1 MLLCLLA
8 AGQLFAQEQQ
18 YFVYIQNEKPQP
30 FYVKY
35 NGKVLSSS
43 DRGYIIIAELPAG
56 TTPLTVGFP
65 KNEAPEQQF
74 QVKLGKGDQGYLLKQ
89 TDEKNFALYNL
100 QTFSVTKANTA
111 EKAPEQPVAAAGG
124 EMAAALT
131 DTNTTP
137 AAPVATETP
146 AATAD
151 TTGQAMMAALR
162 KDLDTALGGK
172 AEITTTGKPAP
183 PKKASNK
190 FAETLDKVVHDDR
203 PEEIAVETPPAA
215 APAAAAATGAVV
227 DASGVV
233 LTPEP
238 KKNRRKRKQERAAL
252 TDEEQALLKQVM
264 DDEHKAAQADST
276 ATADAPA
283 APAETPVAPANTDA
297 AAPAATD
304 TGKPEAV
311 AETPVLPVTDTA
323 AVVKEEAPKKA
334 KKGKKKKSSDPEFI
348 EFMDDSTG
356 QRSTVPATEA
366 AATPPAAKETAA
378 DVSAPAANAAA
389 PAITDASAV
398 TLETPK
404 VSKKKKRKLAELANG
419 EEHPN
424 NIVTDSV
431 DYSAPVRK
439 EKAAKEEGVK
449 MINSDCANTMDET
462 AFRKLLRKFVSA
474 KDDDGMIT
482 TFQRNT
488 RGYCL
493 ETAQVKRLAQLV
505 GTDEYRYRL
514 LDMAYPKVYDSEKF
528 ADLGSLLI
536 DNYYQSRFKAML
548 RK

>member
-8 AGQLFAQEQQ
+8 AGRLFAQEQQ

-56 TTPLTVGFP
+56 TTPITVGFP

-74 QVKLGKGDQGYLLKQ
+74 QVKLGKNDQGYLLKQ

-172 AEITTTGKPAP
+172 AEITTTGKAAP
-183 PKKASNK
+183 PKKAGNK

-203 PEEIAVETPPAA
+203 PEEIAVEAPPAA

-264 DDEHKAAQADST
+264 DDEHKAAQADSA

-283 APAETPVAPANTDA
+283 APTETPAAPVNTEATTQPVAAAET
-297 AAPAATD
+297 
-304 TGKPEAV
+304 
-311 AETPVLPVTDTA
+311 PVTDTA
-323 AVVKEEAPKKA
+323 AVVVNEETPKKA
-334 KKGKKKKSSDPEFI
+334 RKAKKKKSSDPEFI

-356 QRSTVPATEA
+356 QRSSVPATETA
-366 AATPPAAKETAA
+366 AAPPAAKESAA
-378 DVSAPAANAAA
+378 EVAAPAANAAA

-404 VSKKKKRKLAELANG
+404 VSKKKKRKLAELADA
-419 EEHPN
+419 EERPN

-474 KDDDGMIT
+474 KDDDGMIA

>member
-18 YFVYIQNEKPQP
+18 YFLYIQNEKPQP

-56 TTPLTVGFP
+56 ATPITVGFP

-74 QVKLGKGDQGYLLKQ
+74 QVKLGKSDQGYLLKQ

-124 EMAAALT
+124 ETSAGLT
-131 DTNTTP
+131 NTNTTP
-137 AAPVATETP
+137 AAPLATETP

-183 PKKASNK
+183 PKKANNK

-203 PEEIAVETPPAA
+203 PEEIAVEAPSAA

-276 ATADAPA
+276 ATVDAPAA
-283 APAETPVAPANTDA
+283 APAETPAAPANTDVT
-297 AAPAATD
+297 APAATD
-304 TGKPEAV
+304 TEKPVAV
-311 AETPVLPVTDTA
+311 AETPVTDTV
-323 AVVKEEAPKKA
+323 AVVKDEAPKKA
-334 KKGKKKKSSDPEFI
+334 RKVKKKKSSDPEFI

-356 QRSTVPATEA
+356 QRSSVPATEA
-366 AATPPAAKETAA
+366 AAAPAAKETAA
-378 DVSAPAANAAA
+378 DVAAPAASAAA

-404 VSKKKKRKLAELANG
+404 VSKKKKRKLAELADA
-419 EEHPN
+419 EERPN

>member
-18 YFVYIQNEKPQP
+18 YFLYIQNEKPQP

-74 QVKLGKGDQGYLLKQ
+74 QVKLSKNDQGYLLKQ

-124 EMAAALT
+124 ESSAGFT
-131 DTNTTP
+131 DTNTTT

-146 AATAD
+146 AATGD

-172 AEITTTGKPAP
+172 AEITTTGKAAP
-183 PKKASNK
+183 PKKANNK

-203 PEEIAVETPPAA
+203 PEEIAVEAPPAA

-264 DDEHKAAQADST
+264 DDEHKAAQADSA
-276 ATADAPA
+276 ATVDVPAAAPAEIPA
-283 APAETPVAPANTDA
+283 APANTEAATQPVAA
-297 AAPAATD
+297 
-304 TGKPEAV
+304 
-311 AETPVLPVTDTA
+311 AETPVTDTA
-323 AVVKEEAPKKA
+323 AVVKDEAPRKA
-334 KKGKKKKSSDPEFI
+334 RKGKKKKSSDPEFI

-356 QRSTVPATEA
+356 QRSSVPATEA
-366 AATPPAAKETAA
+366 AAAPAAKETAA
-378 DVSAPAANAAA
+378 DVAAPTANAAA

-404 VSKKKKRKLAELANG
+404 VSKKKKRKLAELADA
-419 EEHPN
+419 EERPN

-528 ADLGSLLI
+528 SDLGSLLI

>member
-74 QVKLGKGDQGYLLKQ
+74 QVKLGKNDQGYLLKQ

-111 EKAPEQPVAAAGG
+111 DKAPEQPVAAAGG

-146 AATAD
+146 AATGD

-172 AEITTTGKPAP
+172 AEITTTGKAAP
-183 PKKASNK
+183 PKKANNK

-203 PEEIAVETPPAA
+203 PEEIAVEAPPAA
-215 APAAAAATGAVV
+215 APAAVAATGAVV

-264 DDEHKAAQADST
+264 DDEHKAAQADSA
-276 ATADAPA
+276 ATVDAPA
-283 APAETPVAPANTDA
+283 AAPAEIPAAPANTEAATQPVA
-297 AAPAATD
+297 AA
-304 TGKPEAV
+304 
-311 AETPVLPVTDTA
+311 ETPVTDTA
-323 AVVKEEAPKKA
+323 AVVKDEAPKKA
-334 KKGKKKKSSDPEFI
+334 RKGKKKKSSDPEFI

-356 QRSTVPATEA
+356 QRSSVPATEA
-366 AATPPAAKETAA
+366 AAAPAAKETVA
-378 DVSAPAANAAA
+378 DVAAPAANAAA
-389 PAITDASAV
+389 PAVTDASAV

-404 VSKKKKRKLAELANG
+404 VSKKKKRKLAELADA
-419 EEHPN
+419 EERPN

-431 DYSAPVRK
+431 DYAAPVRK

-528 ADLGSLLI
+528 ADLSSLLI

>member
-18 YFVYIQNEKPQP
+18 YFIYIQNEKPQP

-43 DRGYIIIAELPAG
+43 DRGYIIIAEMPAG
-56 TTPLTVGFP
+56 TTPITVGFP

-74 QVKLGKGDQGYLLKQ
+74 QVKLGKNDQGYLLKQ

-124 EMAAALT
+124 GETAAALT

-146 AATAD
+146 AATTD
-151 TTGQAMMAALR
+151 TTGQAMMAALK
-162 KDLDTALGGK
+162 KDLDTALGTK
-172 AEITTTGKPAP
+172 AEITTTGKSAP
-183 PKKASNK
+183 PKKANNR

-203 PEEIAVETPPAA
+203 PEEIAVETPA
-215 APAAAAATGAVV
+215 APASAAAAATGAVV

-252 TDEEQALLKQVM
+252 TDEEQTLLKQVM

-283 APAETPVAPANTDA
+283 PAAETPAAPANTEA
-297 AAPAATD
+297 SAPAATD
-304 TGKPEAV
+304 TGKPVTA
-311 AETPVLPVTDTA
+311 AETPAPPVTEPAATTATDTA
-323 AVVKEEAPKKA
+323 VVVKEEASKKA
-334 KKGKKKKSSDPEFI
+334 RKLKKKKSSDPDFI

-366 AATPPAAKETAA
+366 AAEVA
-378 DVSAPAANAAA
+378 APAATAAA

-404 VSKKKKRKLAELANG
+404 AAKKKKRKLAELADA
-419 EEHPN
+419 EERPN

-462 AFRKLLRKFVSA
+462 TFRKLLRKFVSA

-493 ETAQVKRLAQLV
+493 ETSQVKRLAQLV

-528 ADLGSLLI
+528 ADLSSLLI

>member
-1 MLLCLLA
+1 VLLCLLA

-74 QVKLGKGDQGYLLKQ
+74 QVKLGKNDQGYLLKQ

-111 EKAPEQPVAAAGG
+111 DKAPEQPVAAAGG

-146 AATAD
+146 AATGD

-172 AEITTTGKPAP
+172 AEITTTGKAAP
-183 PKKASNK
+183 PKKANNK

-203 PEEIAVETPPAA
+203 PEEIAMEAPPAA

-276 ATADAPA
+276 ATVDAPA
-283 APAETPVAPANTDA
+283 AAPAEIPAAPANTEAATQPVA
-297 AAPAATD
+297 AA
-304 TGKPEAV
+304 
-311 AETPVLPVTDTA
+311 ETPVTDTA
-323 AVVKEEAPKKA
+323 AVVKDEAPKKA
-334 KKGKKKKSSDPEFI
+334 RKGKKKKSSDPEFI

-356 QRSTVPATEA
+356 QRSSVPATEA
-366 AATPPAAKETAA
+366 AAAPAAKETAA
-378 DVSAPAANAAA
+378 DVAAPAANAAA

-404 VSKKKKRKLAELANG
+404 VSKKKKRKLAELADA
-419 EEHPN
+419 EERPN

-431 DYSAPVRK
+431 DYAAPVRK

-528 ADLGSLLI
+528 ADLSSLLI

>member
-74 QVKLGKGDQGYLLKQ
+74 QVKLGKNDQGYLLKQ

-111 EKAPEQPVAAAGG
+111 DKAPEQPVAAAGG

-146 AATAD
+146 AATGD

-172 AEITTTGKPAP
+172 AEITTTGKAAP
-183 PKKASNK
+183 PKKANNK

-203 PEEIAVETPPAA
+203 PEEIAMEAPPAA

-276 ATADAPA
+276 ATVDAPA
-283 APAETPVAPANTDA
+283 AAPAEIPAAPANTEAATQPVA
-297 AAPAATD
+297 AA
-304 TGKPEAV
+304 
-311 AETPVLPVTDTA
+311 ETPVTDTA
-323 AVVKEEAPKKA
+323 AVVKDEAPKKA
-334 KKGKKKKSSDPEFI
+334 RKGKKKKSSDPEFI

-356 QRSTVPATEA
+356 QRSSVPATEA
-366 AATPPAAKETAA
+366 AAAPAAKETAA
-378 DVSAPAANAAA
+378 DVAAPAANAAA

-404 VSKKKKRKLAELANG
+404 VSKKKKRKLAELADA
-419 EEHPN
+419 EERPN

-431 DYSAPVRK
+431 DYAAPVRK

-528 ADLGSLLI
+528 ADLSSLLI